1 MGPLAYRRTSTLT
14 VNPLRDEAPLRVPII
29 LTLSVLM
36 LAVTLSGHASR
47 LSSTNTNTM
56 AADVTELGR
65 VLECILLVITTE
77 PSAELVAYLQVG
89 GG

>member
-1 MGPLAYRRTSTLT
+1 
-14 VNPLRDEAPLRVPII
+14 
-29 LTLSVLM
+29 M